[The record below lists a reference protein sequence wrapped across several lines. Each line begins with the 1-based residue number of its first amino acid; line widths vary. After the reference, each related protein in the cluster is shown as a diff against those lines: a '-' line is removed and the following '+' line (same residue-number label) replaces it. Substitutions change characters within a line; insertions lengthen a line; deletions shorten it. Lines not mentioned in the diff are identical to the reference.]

1 MVVPQMGLYIELD
14 RHYLD
19 NHYRGYQ
26 LTIFNSVYVETV
38 TKDIN
43 DDKSFADIF
52 LPVIL
57 DNGIAEKR
65 KFKLIY
71 TINYSENGP
80 T

>member
-1 MVVPQMGLYIELD
+1 MLL
-14 RHYLD
+14 LFS
-19 NHYRGYQ
+19 
-26 LTIFNSVYVETV
+26 LSIFIFILKLTV
-38 TKDIN
+38 TKNIN

>member
-1 MVVPQMGLYIELD
+1 MLL
-14 RHYLD
+14 LFS
-19 NHYRGYQ
+19 
-26 LTIFNSVYVETV
+26 LSIFIFILKLTV

-71 TINYSENGP
+71 TTNYSENGP

>member
-1 MVVPQMGLYIELD
+1 MLL
-14 RHYLD
+14 LFS
-19 NHYRGYQ
+19 
-26 LTIFNSVYVETV
+26 LSIFIFILKLTV

-65 KFKLIY
+65 KIKLIY